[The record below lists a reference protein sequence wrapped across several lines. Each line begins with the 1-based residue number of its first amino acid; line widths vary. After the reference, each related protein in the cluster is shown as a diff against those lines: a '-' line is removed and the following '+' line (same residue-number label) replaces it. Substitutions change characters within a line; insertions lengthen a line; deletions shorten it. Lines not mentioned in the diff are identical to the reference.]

1 MNDRL
6 NAVIATLKL
15 VAPANY
21 DSMKFL
27 VAAVNELENIA
38 KENANGT
45 IDKADA

>member
-1 MNDRL
+1 MNERL
-6 NAVIATLKL
+6 NVIIATLKC
-15 VAPANY
+15 VMPANY

-27 VAAVNELENIA
+27 VASINELENMV